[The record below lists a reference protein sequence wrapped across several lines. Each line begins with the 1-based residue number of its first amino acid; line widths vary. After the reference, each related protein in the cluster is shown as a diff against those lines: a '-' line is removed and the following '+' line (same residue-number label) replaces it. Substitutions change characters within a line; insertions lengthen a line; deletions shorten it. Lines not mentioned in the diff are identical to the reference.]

1 MLCDYHRIVQLQY
14 EITPTDHLEMVKVVR
29 FRRKTQVIRICLDV
43 VGLLLG
49 FEVYCYFNLVWGV
62 FLITFFGV
70 LAVLQMFMPFLVHR
84 RVYNRNPRLFGMKT
98 VIFDDDGIKSD
109 GAMGH
114 VERRWNAFEKFSE
127 TNNLFIT
134 YLTRDVV
141 GIVPKRA
148 FASPEAVAQFRDLLA
163 SRIRPAK

>member
-1 MLCDYHRIVQLQY
+1 MRCDYHRLVQLQY
-14 EITPTDHLEMVKVVR
+14 EITPADHLEMVKVVR
-29 FRRKTQVIRICLDV
+29 CTRKTQVIRIGLDV

-49 FEVYCYFNLVWGV
+49 FAVYGYFNLVWGV

-70 LAVLQMFMPFLVHR
+70 LAVLQIFMPFLIHR
-84 RVYNRNPRLFGMKT
+84 RIYNRNPRLFGMKT
-98 VIFDDDGIKSD
+98 VTFDDDGIKSD
-109 GAMGH
+109 GAMGR
-114 VERRWNAFEKFSE
+114 VERGWNAFEKFSE

-148 FASPEAVAQFRDLLA
+148 FSSPEAVAQFRDLLA
-163 SRIRPAK
+163 SKIRRA

>member
-1 MLCDYHRIVQLQY
+1 
-14 EITPTDHLEMVKVVR
+14 
-29 FRRKTQVIRICLDV
+29 
-43 VGLLLG
+43 
-49 FEVYCYFNLVWGV
+49 
-62 FLITFFGV
+62 
-70 LAVLQMFMPFLVHR
+70 
-84 RVYNRNPRLFGMKT
+84 
-98 VIFDDDGIKSD
+98 
-109 GAMGH
+109 MGH